1 MITFATCWYELNCKF
16 NKEKYLEWMKHF
28 LPNVKKF
35 NLVIFTNKESKYIF
49 EKLVEGNPKIK
60 IILFPFEEFETF
72 NYKRNWIKNQINPA
86 NPLYNK
92 INWKVNMLWNEKINF
107 VHHAMKYFDTECYGW
122 CDIGYFRTD
131 NVKDWPHYHMT
142 IDKTKIYYGLVNK
155 INFDIIKKSWET
167 FKNDIIIPPHQ
178 VSIAGGFFIT
188 HKQNI
193 GWWRDTFYKK
203 LDFYFKNDRLI
214 KDDQMIIVDCVCSNR
229 DKFALCEENSKY
241 DRWFMFKRI
250 L

>member
-16 NKEKYLEWMKHF
+16 NKEKYLEWMKNF

-35 NLVIFTNKESKYIF
+35 NLVIFTNEESKYIF
-49 EKLVEGNPKIK
+49 EKLVRGNPKIK
-60 IILFPFEEFETF
+60 IILFPFEKFGTF
-72 NYKRNWIKNQINPA
+72 NYKREWIKNQINP
-86 NPLYNK
+86 NSPLYNK
-92 INWKVNMLWNEKINF
+92 INWKVNMLWCEKINF
-107 VHHAMKYFDTECYGW
+107 VYRAMEYFDTECYGW
-122 CDIGYFRTD
+122 CDIGYFREETD
-131 NVKDWPHYHMT
+131 NVKEWPHYRMT
-142 IDKTKIYYGLVNK
+142 IDKTKIYYALVNK
-155 INFDIIKKSWET
+155 NGFDYIDKLL
-167 FKNDIIIPPHQ
+167 KNDEIIPPHQ

-193 GWWRDTFYKK
+193 GWWKDTFYKK
-203 LDFYFKNDRLI
+203 LDFYFKNGCLV
-214 KDDQMIIVDCVCSNR
+214 KDDQMIIVDCVRSNQ